1 MATPE
6 VAVTVSRTLGG
17 ASTTAEAVLPSRS
30 GPAVSCG
37 VSTINP
43 RENSSCGR
51 RLRSIERIG
60 ALLRLAAEGG
70 VNLIGGPDAFDPAS
84 LTGETPAEVEAQIPP
99 DWVRTPSKS
108 GGGEVFSDPA
118 NPGRQIRIM
127 PGYGAGVR
135 PDPLTAGPYAV
146 VSQNGVVT
154 KVPLAGNPTLP

>member
-1 MATPE
+1 LSQPSPAKAPDGRE
-6 VAVTVSRTLGG
+6 LIGWSSVDEEASSAVALVV
-17 ASTTAEAVLPSRS
+17 
-30 GPAVSCG
+30 
-37 VSTINP
+37 
-43 RENSSCGR
+43 
-51 RLRSIERIG
+51 
-60 ALLRLAAEGG
+60 AAEEG

-127 PGYGAGVR
+127 PGYGPGIR

-146 VSQNGVVT
+146 GSQNGVVT